1 MNNADVF
8 ENVENNNNEIVI
20 LMANMINYL
29 NVSLY
34 ESLFTYNHEQA
45 RAELNAIYESVALKC
60 TEPPSLDD
68 SATFYRNVFYLK
80 SVTDTDD
87 SAYYTYMRQLKSYI
101 QKLKLKDSSPSSSS
115 SS

>member
-1 MNNADVF
+1 MNNDDM
-8 ENVENNNNEIVI
+8 VENNEIVI
-20 LMANMINYL
+20 LMANIINYL

-45 RAELNAIYESVALKC
+45 RAELNVIYESVSKKS
-60 TEPPSLDD
+60 TESPSLDD
-68 SATFYRNVFYLK
+68 SVNFYRNVIYLK

-87 SAYYTYMRQLKSYI
+87 DTYYTYMRKLKSYI
-101 QKLKLKDSSPSSSS
+101 QKLKEPISSSFS